1 MTVAPMDWEP
11 AAAFARL
18 RDISERIRVD
28 HPTAGALS
36 AGMSGDLET
45 AVRYGATHVRI
56 GSALLSQRAGL
67 R

>member
-1 MTVAPMDWEP
+1 
-11 AAAFARL
+11 L
-18 RDISERIRVD
+18 RVD
-28 HPTAGALS
+28 HPTATAVS

-56 GSALLSQRAGL
+56 GSALLGMRNTL